1 MIKVLISYKYDNDIH
16 TNVYKS
22 VNVDNS
28 NSKECPKLLAV
39 NSFGIDWYEDKTI
52 LNVEVI

>member
-28 NSKECPKLLAV
+28 NSKECPKLQAI

-52 LNVEVI
+52 LNVEII